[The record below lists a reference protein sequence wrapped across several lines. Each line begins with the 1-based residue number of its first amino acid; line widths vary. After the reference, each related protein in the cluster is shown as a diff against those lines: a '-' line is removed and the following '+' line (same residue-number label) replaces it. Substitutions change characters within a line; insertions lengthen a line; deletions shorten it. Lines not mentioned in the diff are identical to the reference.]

1 MTAPAASRPEG
12 VAARWRVPVTAWAA
26 SRVAILVLAMAFA
39 AAYGVPDRGID
50 RDVPHLLA
58 TLGSWDT
65 NWYLDIA
72 RHGYDDY
79 TGLVGVFFTNL
90 AFFPLLP
97 VVMKVG
103 LLVGFNPFLFAL
115 VVGNLAFLG
124 ALWGLHSLTAERYG
138 PAMAVTTVWA
148 VALFPPAVYASMAY
162 TEGLVM
168 GLAVAAAL
176 LARRALWVPASLAAA
191 MATVGRPPGILVAV
205 LVASMAYAGDL
216 PRPRRI
222 RRAALC
228 MLPSLVLMVGF
239 LAWMQ
244 STRGSWSLPFT
255 AQGAWQRAPLIIGL
269 VTYLPNEIG
278 QAIVATATLDF
289 SSAWTAMA
297 RDIGFTALYLLL
309 LRRLWRMEGGVRSPW
324 VLYSAGALAL
334 PLSSGSFTSMA
345 RFGLLAF
352 PLAWAGADWITV
364 GGPRRR
370 ALCAS
375 VGILLTVLVVAQLL
389 IRSP

>member
-1 MTAPAASRPEG
+1 MTGTPRDG
-12 VAARWRVPVTAWAA
+12 VLSRWRVPLAAWAS
-26 SRVAILVLAMAFA
+26 SRLAIFVLAMAFA

-50 RDVPHLLA
+50 RDVPHLLS
-58 TLGSWDT
+58 TLGAWDT
-65 NWYLDIA
+65 NWYLDVA

-97 VVMKVG
+97 VVMKIG
-103 LLVGFNPFLFAL
+103 LVMGLNPFLFAL

-124 ALWGLHSLTAERYG
+124 ALGGLHVLTAERYG
-138 PAMAVTTVWA
+138 QPMAVTAVWA

-168 GLAVAAAL
+168 GLAVGAAL
-176 LARRALWVPASLAAA
+176 LARRGAWLPASVVASV
-191 MATVGRPPGILVAV
+191 ATVGRPPGILVAV
-205 LVASMAYAGDL
+205 LVAVMAYHGDGARAARL
-216 PRPRRI
+216 

-228 MLPSLVLMVGF
+228 MLPSLILMVGF

-297 RDIGFTALYLLL
+297 RDIGFTALYLIL
-309 LRRLWRMEGGVRSPW
+309 LRRLWRMEGGLSSPW
-324 VLYSAGALAL
+324 VVYSAGALAL

-352 PLAWAGADWITV
+352 PLAWAGADWV
-364 GGPRRR
+364 LSGGPMRR
-370 ALCAS
+370 ALTAS
-375 VGILLTVLVVAQLL
+375 AGILLTVLLVAQLL